1 MSINNTNIIKFD
13 YNSIDEKEI
22 EDDGKKIY
30 QSNSFFRSLANLME
44 HPEFKNIFKDH
55 FKSWD
60 DIQMFVMFLKVYEK
74 IGDQFPDFNGYQKI
88 SLLKT
93 MFDTSNTR
101 QLICAEIINSFNN
114 KSNKSKDNI
123 YIKKIN

>member
-13 YNSIDEKEI
+13 NNNIDEKNI
-22 EDDGKKIY
+22 EDDGKRIY
-30 QSNSFFRSLANLME
+30 HSNEFFRSLANLME
-44 HPEFKNIFKDH
+44 HPEFKNIFKEH

-60 DIQMFVMFLKVYEK
+60 DIKIFVMFLKVYEK

-93 MFDTSNTR
+93 LFDTTKTR
-101 QLICAEIINSFNN
+101 HLICAEIIHSFNN
-114 KSNKSKDNI
+114 
-123 YIKKIN
+123 IKITKKNYKKRIN